1 MTAPHLSL
9 SGIVLGAPDPQAL
22 ATFYEALLGYERVED
37 SEEWVVTRPA
47 GGVRPGL
54 SFQREK
60 YHVAPTWP
68 GGPTDQQMQVH
79 LDVAVSDLDAA
90 GDLAERAGA
99 VLAGYQPQEDV
110 RVWIDPA
117 GHPFCLF
124 LHR

>member
-1 MTAPHLSL
+1 MTSPHLSL

-37 SEEWVVTRPA
+37 SPEWVVTRPA

-60 YHVAPTWP
+60 YHVDPTWP

-79 LDVAVSDLDAA
+79 LDVAVSDLEAA
-90 GDLAERAGA
+90 GKLAEQAGA
-99 VLAGYQPQEDV
+99 TLAEYQPQDDV

-124 LHR
+124 LQG